1 MDRINH
7 NTSLLQNNTF
17 SGLFVGQK
25 IVSLTRVDST
35 NNYAKNE
42 LAKSAPL
49 SEGTV
54 ILADHQFA
62 GRGQINNTWDSEPGK
77 NLTFSILLRP
87 SFLSPD
93 KQFMLNKAI
102 SIAVNDVLCQI
113 IGNEVKI
120 KWPNDIFAND
130 CKLGGILIENIIQG
144 SNWKHAIVGI
154 GLNVNQTTFPANLNN
169 ATSIKKILGT
179 DLDLK
184 LLLASLCKA
193 IEGWYLQLKASKY
206 DAINK
211 HYQDVMYRLNETH
224 KFRIGGTEMQGKIVG
239 VEDNGLLN
247 VDFLGNHRTF
257 GFKEI
262 EFVI

>member
-1 MDRINH
+1 
-7 NTSLLQNNTF
+7 LQNNTF

-49 SEGTV
+49 PEGTV
-54 ILADHQFA
+54 ILAEHQFA
-62 GRGQINNTWDSEPGK
+62 GRGQISNTWDSEPGK

-102 SIAVNDVLCQI
+102 SVGINDVLAHI
-113 IGNEVKI
+113 IGKEVKI
-120 KWPNDIFAND
+120 KWPNDIYVND
-130 CKLGGILIENIIQG
+130 RKLGGILIENIIQG

-154 GLNVNQTTFPANLNN
+154 GLNVNQTEFPEHLSN
-169 ATSIKKILGT
+169 ATSIKHILGKE
-179 DLDLK
+179 LDTRS
-184 LLLASLCKA
+184 LLNDICKSVEA
-193 IEGWYLQLKASKY
+193 WYLQLKASKF
-206 DAINK
+206 DSINK
-211 HYQDVMYRLNETH
+211 RYHDVMYRLNETH
-224 KFRIGGTEMQGKIVG
+224 VFRTEGTYKQGKIVS

-247 VDFLGNHRTF
+247 VDFLGNRRTF